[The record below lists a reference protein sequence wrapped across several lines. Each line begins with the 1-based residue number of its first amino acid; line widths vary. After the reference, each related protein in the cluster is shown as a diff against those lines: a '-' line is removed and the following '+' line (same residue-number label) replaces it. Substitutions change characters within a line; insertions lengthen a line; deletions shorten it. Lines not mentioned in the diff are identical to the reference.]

1 MKEQVMYMIVSQ
13 NAILI
18 KQKITQFYDTVK
30 MYLYEY
36 VK

>member
-18 KQKITQFYDTVK
+18 KQKITQFYDTK
-30 MYLYEY
+30 CSIENE
-36 VK
+36 

>member
-18 KQKITQFYDTVK
+18 KQKITQFYDK
-30 MYLYEY
+30 WIQ
-36 VK
+36 